1 MRRLTLLVNAD
12 NTLWESNVFFEHTL
26 ERFFSLVEPFGY
38 ARAYARH
45 ILNETERQNIQQHG
59 YGVRSF
65 ARSLEQSY
73 VKLAGGLAQRSALDE
88 VASMVA
94 ELEHTPPRVL
104 DGVPETLA
112 YLSSRHRMI
121 LFTKGEAAEEAAK
134 VERSGLQG
142 FFDSI
147 EIVADKNIRVYGD
160 LVDKHHVVKSYAW
173 LVGSSAQLEIN
184 PALQAGLN
192 AAFVPHAP
200 TWNKEDA
207 ELHGGAGKLLIVSS
221 FRGLRDHF

>member
-1 MRRLTLLVNAD
+1 MPRLTLLINAD

-45 ILNETERQNIQQHG
+45 ILNETERHNIQQHG

-73 VKLAGGLAQRSALDE
+73 MKLAGGLAQRSALNE

-112 YLSSRHRMI
+112 FLSSRHRMI
-121 LFTKGEAAEEAAK
+121 LFTKGEQAEEAAK

-147 EIVADKNIRVYGD
+147 EIVADKTTRVYRD
-160 LVDKHHVVKSYAW
+160 MIDKHHVVKSHGW
-173 LVGSSAQLEIN
+173 LIGSSAQQEIN
-184 PALQAGLN
+184 PALQAGLS
-192 AAFVPHAP
+192 AAFVPHGP
-200 TWNKEDA
+200 TWDKESG
-207 ELHGGAGKLLIVSS
+207 ELQSGTGKLLIVSS

>member
-38 ARAYARH
+38 ARGYARH

-73 VKLAGGLAQRSALDE
+73 MKLAGGLARRTALDE

-134 VERSGLQG
+134 VERSGLQA

-147 EIVADKNIRVYGD
+147 EIVEGKTIQVYQD
-160 LVDKHHVVKSYAW
+160 LIDKHHVVKSHAW
-173 LVGSSAQLEIN
+173 LAGSNAQEEIN

-192 AAFVPHAP
+192 AAFVPHPAFA
-200 TWNKEDA
+200 TSDNI
-207 ELHGGAGKLLIVSS
+207 ELQRGTGKLLIVSS

>member
-1 MRRLTLLVNAD
+1 MPRLTLLINAD

-45 ILNETERQNIQQHG
+45 ILNETERHNIQQHG

-73 VKLAGGLAQRSALDE
+73 MKLAGGLAQRSALNE

-112 YLSSRHRMI
+112 FLSSRHRMI
-121 LFTKGEAAEEAAK
+121 LFTKGEQAEEAAK

-147 EIVADKNIRVYGD
+147 EIVADKTTRVYRD
-160 LVDKHHVVKSYAW
+160 MIDKHHVVKSHGW
-173 LVGSSAQLEIN
+173 LIGSSAQQEIN
-184 PALQAGLN
+184 PALQAGLS

-200 TWNKEDA
+200 TWDKESG
-207 ELHGGAGKLLIVSS
+207 ELQSGTGKLLIVSS

>member
-73 VKLAGGLAQRSALDE
+73 MKLAGGLAQRSALDE

-121 LFTKGEAAEEAAK
+121 LFTKGEPAEEAAK
-134 VERSGLQG
+134 VERSGLHG

-160 LVDKHHVVKSYAW
+160 LIDKHHVVKSYAW

-192 AAFVPHAP
+192 AAYVPHSP
-200 TWNKEDA
+200 SWNKEDA
-207 ELHGGAGKLLIVSS
+207 ELHSGAGKLLIVSS

>member
-1 MRRLTLLVNAD
+1 NDAAAKSPGVTGAHMRRLTLLVNAD

-73 VKLAGGLAQRSALDE
+73 MKLAGGLAQRSALDE

-121 LFTKGEAAEEAAK
+121 LFTKGEPAEEAAK

-147 EIVADKNIRVYGD
+147 EIVADKSTRVYQG
-160 LVDKHHVVKSYAW
+160 LIDKHHVVK
-173 LVGSSAQLEIN
+173 
-184 PALQAGLN
+184 LN
-192 AAFVPHAP
+192 AWFVGGVRGEGHHHA
-200 TWNKEDA
+200 
-207 ELHGGAGKLLIVSS
+207 LCVG
-221 FRGLRDHF
+221 

>member
-73 VKLAGGLAQRSALDE
+73 MKLAGGLAQRSALDE

-121 LFTKGEAAEEAAK
+121 LFTKGEPAEEAAK

-207 ELHGGAGKLLIVSS
+207 ELHGGAGKLLIISS

>member
-12 NTLWESNVFFEHTL
+12 DTLWESNVFFEHTL

-45 ILNETERQNIQQHG
+45 ILNETERHNIQQHG

-73 VKLAGGLAQRSALDE
+73 MKLAGGLAQRSALEE

-94 ELEHTPPRVL
+94 DLEHTPPRVL

-121 LFTKGEAAEEAAK
+121 LFTKGAPAEEAAK

-142 FFDSI
+142 FLDSI
-147 EIVADKNIRVYGD
+147 ETVADKTMPLSGD
-160 LVDKHHVVKSYAW
+160 LTDQHHVVKSHAW
-173 LVGSSAQLEIN
+173 LIGSSAQQEIN

-192 AAFVPHAP
+192 AAFVPHAAS
-200 TWNKEDA
+200 WNNENA
-207 ELHGGAGKLLIVSS
+207 
-221 FRGLRDHF
+221 

>member
-73 VKLAGGLAQRSALDE
+73 MKLAGGLAQRSALDE

-147 EIVADKNIRVYGD
+147 EIVAEKNIRVYGD

>member
-12 NTLWESNVFFEHTL
+12 DTLWESNVFFEHTL

-45 ILNETERQNIQQHG
+45 ILNETERHNIQQHG

-73 VKLAGGLAQRSALDE
+73 MKLAGGLAQRSALEE

-94 ELEHTPPRVL
+94 ELEHPPPRVL

-121 LFTKGEAAEEAAK
+121 LFTKGEPAEEAAK

-147 EIVADKNIRVYGD
+147 EIVADKTIGVYRD
-160 LVDKHHVVKSYAW
+160 LIDKHHVVKSPPRRIGSKGPKGINTPFQAW
-173 LVGSSAQLEIN
+173 THSPLFPPSPYLE
-184 PALQAGLN
+184 
-192 AAFVPHAP
+192 
-200 TWNKEDA
+200 
-207 ELHGGAGKLLIVSS
+207 
-221 FRGLRDHF
+221 

>member
-1 MRRLTLLVNAD
+1 MRRLTLLINAD

-38 ARAYARH
+38 ARGYARH
-45 ILNETERQNIQQHG
+45 ILNETERHNIQQHG

-73 VKLAGGLAQRSALDE
+73 MKLAGGLARRSALDE

-112 YLSSRHRMI
+112 YLSSRHRAI

-134 VERSGLQG
+134 VERSGLQA
-142 FFDSI
+142 FFDAI
-147 EIVADKNIRVYGD
+147 EIVTDKNIRVYQD
-160 LVDKHHVVKSYAW
+160 LIDKHHVVKSHAW
-173 LVGSSAQLEIN
+173 LVGSNAQEEIK

-192 AAFVPHAP
+192 AAFVPHPAVAGSE
-200 TWNKEDA
+200 NM
-207 ELHGGAGKLLIVSS
+207 ELQSGTGKLLIVSS

>member
-1 MRRLTLLVNAD
+1 MRRLTLLINAD

-73 VKLAGGLAQRSALDE
+73 MKLAGGLAQRSALDE

-121 LFTKGEAAEEAAK
+121 LFTKGEPAEEAAK

-192 AAFVPHAP
+192 AAYVPHAP
-200 TWNKEDA
+200 SWNKDDA
-207 ELHGGAGKLLIVSS
+207 ELHSGAGKLLIVSS

>member
-73 VKLAGGLAQRSALDE
+73 MKLAGGLAQRSALDE

-94 ELEHTPPRVL
+94 ELEHTPPHVL

-121 LFTKGEAAEEAAK
+121 LFTKGEPAEEAAK

-192 AAFVPHAP
+192 AAYVPHSP
-200 TWNKEDA
+200 SWNKEDA
-207 ELHGGAGKLLIVSS
+207 ELHSGAGKLLIVSS